1 MSGRLLER
9 ISDYPPRSMAASLA
23 THTRAARQTEFGVQT
38 RFGCSLIPSHISR
51 TYFHT
56 VNDRLSQMLRFLEQD
71 PNDSFARYAVA
82 LEYASRKQP
91 EQAIATLV
99 ELRQRDPEYVALYY
113 QLGGLYALA
122 ERLED
127 AEETYRTGITVAIGQ
142 NDRHT
147 AAELEA
153 ALDELDALR

>member
-1 MSGRLLER
+1 MPGRLLER
-9 ISDYPPRSMAASLA
+9 ISNYPPRSMAASLA
-23 THTRAARQTEFGVQT
+23 TSKADRIR
-38 RFGCSLIPSHISR
+38 R
-51 TYFHT
+51 TNTLRMSFNSYLPFLLLLA
-56 VNDRLSQMLRFLEQD
+56 VNDRLSQMLQFLEQD

-91 EQAIATLV
+91 EQAISTLV

-122 ERLED
+122 EQIED
-127 AEETYRTGITVAIGQ
+127 AEEAYRTGIAIALRH

>member
-1 MSGRLLER
+1 MLFNS
-9 ISDYPPRSMAASLA
+9 PRQFPHAL
-23 THTRAARQTEFGVQT
+23 TVNN
-38 RFGCSLIPSHISR
+38 
-51 TYFHT
+51 T
-56 VNDRLSQMLRFLEQD
+56 VNDRLAQMLQFLEQD

-91 EQAIATLV
+91 VQAIATLV

-113 QLGGLYALA
+113 QLGGLYAAA
-122 ERLED
+122 ERIED
-127 AEETYRTGITVAIGQ
+127 AEETYRTGITVALRQ

-153 ALDELDALR
+153 AIDELDALR

>member
-1 MSGRLLER
+1 
-9 ISDYPPRSMAASLA
+9 MAASLLPHGKEDRIRRTNTLRMSFISFA
-23 THTRAARQTEFGVQT
+23 L
-38 RFGCSLIPSHISR
+38 SLTFPLIVSSG
-51 TYFHT
+51 TTT
-56 VNDRLSQMLRFLEQD
+56 VNDRLSQMLQFLEQD

-82 LEYASRKQP
+82 LEYASRKQSGD
-91 EQAIATLV
+91 AIAMLV

-113 QLGGLYALA
+113 QLGGLYASA
-122 ERLED
+122 ERMEE
-127 AEETYRTGITVAIGQ
+127 AEEAYRTGIAVAIRN